1 MLVWPAAI
9 VSLATA
15 SHVLQRFIVQQTLRI
30 QSLVQLVRSAW
41 HPRQHLPPVQE
52 AISASMVSLVRALLV
67 ISALL
72 VPRRRLLVQMV
83 RSAMLCPLLQQ
94 PVPQATSARTEP
106 PRHALL
112 VPTAV
117 LAARLRPRVLQ
128 GPIRQL
134 APLLLFRVQ
143 LAVSA

>member
-15 SHVLQRFIVQQTLRI
+15 SHVLRRFIVQQTLRI

-41 HPRQHLPPVQE
+41 RPRQHLPPAQE
-52 AISASMVSLVRALLV
+52 ATSASMVSPVRALLV

-72 VPRRRLLVQMV
+72 APRRLLLVRMV
-83 RSAMLCPLLQQ
+83 RSATLCPLLRQL
-94 PVPQATSARTEP
+94 VPLATSARTEP

-117 LAARLRPRVLQ
+117 LAARLRPRVRQ
-128 GPIRQL
+128 GRTLWQ